1 MTYER
6 MRFSGIKPI
15 WMQALTKWRMM
26 GASAFAAALMAS
38 PRMLEGS
45 GVLMD
50 ADKREAF
57 TTESLMWG
65 VSEIPACRI
74 SDKD

>member
-1 MTYER
+1 MEDD
-6 MRFSGIKPI
+6 
-15 WMQALTKWRMM
+15 
-26 GASAFAAALMAS
+26 SAFAAALMVS
-38 PRMLEGS
+38 PRMLEGP